1 MSVGADVMRLWFA
14 LALVVAVVAAVGV
27 GARWMY
33 RTGYDAAVADQAGAR
48 AAVQAELDAAG
59 RRVFQAAEQLAQDR
73 AEHAVLIAELE
84 EQANADFN
92 DCRVPSA
99 ASVRR
104 LNARW
109 PDPDPTSRS
118 GN

>member
-1 MSVGADVMRLWFA
+1 MIARLWPA
-14 LALVVAVVAAVGV
+14 LALVAAVVAAAGV

-33 RTGYDAAVADQAGAR
+33 RTGYGAAVADQAEAR
-48 AAVQAELDAAG
+48 AAVQADLDAAG
-59 RRVFQAAEQLAQDR
+59 RRVFQAAEQLERDR

-84 EQANADFN
+84 EQANADF
-92 DCRVPSA
+92 DSCRVPSA
-99 ASVRR
+99 DSLRR

-109 PDPDPTSRS
+109 PDPDTAARS

>member
-1 MSVGADVMRLWFA
+1 MSVGADVTRLWP
-14 LALVVAVVAAVGV
+14 VVALVAAVGA
-27 GARWMY
+27 GGWWMY
-33 RTGYDAAVADQAGAR
+33 RAGYRAAVAAQAEAR
-48 AAVQAELDAAG
+48 AAVQADLDAAG
-59 RRVFQAAEQLAQDR
+59 RRVFQAAEQLAQSR

-99 ASVRR
+99 DSLRR
-104 LNARW
+104 LHARW
-109 PDPDPTSRS
+109 PDPDPATRS

>member
-1 MSVGADVMRLWFA
+1 MTRLWPA
-14 LALVVAVVAAVGV
+14 LALVAAVVAAVGV
-27 GARWMY
+27 GGRWMY
-33 RTGYDAAVADQAGAR
+33 RTGYGAAVADQAEAR
-48 AAVQAELDAAG
+48 AAVQAKLDAAG
-59 RRVFQAAEQLAQDR
+59 RRAFQVAEQLAQDR

-84 EQANADFN
+84 RQANEDFN

-109 PDPDPTSRS
+109 PDPDDAARS
-118 GN
+118 GD